1 MPIKVTK
8 AEYTEILQKQ
18 KEMLDDVEKLARRQA
33 EILAIAIPLKAKED
47 YATYVQ
53 YVHSHN
59 KKFKIARFQ
68 KYICNKIDDLI
79 NNRLFNQYGE
89 PYEGIL
95 LSQPSQ
101 TGKSSCITETLPSY
115 YLGQNPSDHVIEIS
129 YGDDLANR
137 FGRRNIEKINE
148 YGKQIFGIELSQDKK
163 SAEEFEIAGTR
174 GGMLSRGLGAAITG
188 SPSDLTIIDDPYKNR
203 QDADSP
209 LYKQFVVSEWFNTIK
224 TRASAK
230 CKYIIV
236 HTRWNEDDL
245 IGYLLDFEPDK
256 WFYVNFM
263 QEAEEYEE
271 ITGREPGDPLLVEA
285 GKDKKWLEE
294 YKKSFLNDPTGGGL
308 RAWNALMQ
316 GKPSS
321 LEGNLIKREYWQ
333 RYKLTLKM
341 QKGEG
346 FDEMLQSWDC
356 SFKDTKNSDLVAGG
370 AWGRIGANCFLLD
383 VDYRRMDIIATMKAI
398 TDMAKKWPKALCKLI
413 EDKANGSAVITMLKI
428 KLPGMIPVQ
437 ATKSKEERVNA
448 VLPVWESKNVF
459 IPDEIEVSPG
469 VFQKCQWA
477 QGVIDQCANFKPG
490 KKVQK
495 DDLVDMCSQAIN
507 RLMYAFNF
515 GKKDAPPEGY
525 YDDSELADL
534 GYNPYEIKQIKKKMP
549 KPWEK

>member
-1 MPIKVTK
+1 MQETLDPKKELEIKK
-8 AEYTEILQKQ
+8 KLREL
-18 KEMLDDVEKLARRQA
+18 KERKVKLEA
-33 EILAIAIPLKAKED
+33 EIMPELAKTD

-53 YVHSHN
+53 YVHIHN
-59 KKFKIARFQ
+59 QKFKIAKFQ
-68 KYICNKIDDLI
+68 KYICNKIDLLLDNKLI
-79 NNRLFNQYGE
+79 NKHGE

-115 YLGQNPSDHVIEIS
+115 YLGRNPSDHVIEIS

-148 YGKQIFGIELSQDKK
+148 YGKQIFNIELSQDKK
-163 SAEEFEIAGTR
+163 SAEEFELAVTR

-209 LYKQFVVSEWFNTIK
+209 LYKQFVINEWFNTIK
-224 TRASAK
+224 TRASSK

-245 IGYLLDFEPDK
+245 IGYLLDSEPDK
-256 WFYVNFM
+256 WFYMNFP

-271 ITGREPGDPLLVEA
+271 ITGREPGDPLLIEA

-294 YKKSFLNDPTGGGL
+294 YKRSFLNDPTGGGL

-370 AWGRIGANCFLLD
+370 TWGRIGANCFLLD
-383 VDYRRMDIIATMKAI
+383 IDYRRMDIIATMKAI
-398 TDMAKKWPKALCKLI
+398 TSMAKKWPKALCKLI
-413 EDKANGSAVITMLKI
+413 EDKANGSAVITMMKI

-448 VLPVWESKNVF
+448 VLPVWESGNVF

-469 VFQKCQWA
+469 VFQKCKWA
-477 QGVIDQCANFKPG
+477 QDVIDQCANFKPG

-495 DDLVDMCSQAIN
+495 DDLVDMSSMALN
-507 RLMYAFNF
+507 RLMYAFSF
-515 GKKDAPPEGY
+515 GHKELPTDGY
-525 YDDSELADL
+525 YTPDELQDQ
-534 GYNPYEIKQIKKKMP
+534 GFKPYEVKQIMKKM
-549 KPWEK
+549 KKSWEK